1 MKKQRK
7 LYISP
12 DAEIELFKISSS
24 IRTFDNSG
32 LGWEEEEEYSL
43 RRSKEISWE

>member
-1 MKKQRK
+1 MKRQKK

-12 DAEIELFKISSS
+12 DAEIELFKVSSS

-32 LGWEEEEEYSL
+32 FGWEEEEYSL
-43 RRSKEISWE
+43 RKSREISWE